1 MVMLWLCALWR
12 GAPLHA
18 QAELPRAPISALWSD
33 GARLLIG
40 QGGALF
46 EVAPTADRL
55 VVRWQIGLGRGALQ
69 ALAVCPP
76 FTFVLSAD
84 GVSVLDSERRERA
97 FAAGGGHRL
106 ACNGDQVWVA
116 ALSAGVRRYR
126 VSAEGRLSALEPLR
140 TTAPAHDVVASGAN
154 AFWVAEGVE
163 GVRRYD
169 LEGIAR
175 LWLNTFVP
183 AQALRESA
191 GKLYIGHGG
200 QLSILSLG
208 EPLRLIGSATLTP
221 DDAIISDLAV
231 VGERVYVGR
240 RHASGRGAALI
251 AFELI
256 GAQLRIVGQFGEDG
270 DGARLAALG
279 ADVFVVG
286 GGAFT
291 WLRFTEAAPRL
302 ITTWSPVPSQCALN
316 VPTDPQPPDDGQV
329 RAGVVSLAWRASC
342 AESFELWL
350 DGALIATLSPAQD
363 VASER
368 PLHSYAA
375 QLSEG
380 VHRWQVIALG
390 ADGARLASPIW
401 RFNAISEGLLGTL
414 PAPRRAL
421 LYQPPPFAAR
431 TLGEALALLAAAC
444 CSGLLI
450 VIAAAWWLG
459 ARAQRR
465 SW

>member
-1 MVMLWLCALWR
+1 MGRRLSKAVMVMLWLCALWR
-12 GAPLHA
+12 GASLRA

-106 ACNGDQVWVA
+106 ACNGDQIWVA

-126 VSAEGRLSALEPLR
+126 VSSEGRLSALEPLR
-140 TTAPAHDVVASGAN
+140 TTAPAHDVVASGAT

-175 LWLNTFVP
+175 LWLNTFTP

-191 GKLYIGHGG
+191 DKLYIGHGG

-221 DDAIISDLAV
+221 DDAIV
-231 VGERVYVGR
+231 
-240 RHASGRGAALI
+240 
-251 AFELI
+251 FELI

-291 WLRFTEAAPRL
+291 WLRFTEATPRL
-302 ITTWSPVPSQCALN
+302 ITTWSAAPPQCALN
-316 VPTDPQPPDDGQV
+316 VPTDPQP
-329 RAGVVSLAWRASC
+329 
-342 AESFELWL
+342 
-350 DGALIATLSPAQD
+350 
-363 VASER
+363 
-368 PLHSYAA
+368 
-375 QLSEG
+375 
-380 VHRWQVIALG
+380 
-390 ADGARLASPIW
+390 ADGAQVR
-401 RFNAISEGLLGTL
+401 
-414 PAPRRAL
+414 
-421 LYQPPPFAAR
+421 
-431 TLGEALALLAAAC
+431 
-444 CSGLLI
+444 
-450 VIAAAWWLG
+450 V
-459 ARAQRR
+459 
-465 SW
+465 